1 MLYTMTVAL
10 TVETFDVC
18 HIHHMESV
26 VCPNVQYTTT
36 IFLYTITKALTFE
49 IFYEEHMCVGVFS

>member
-1 MLYTMTVAL
+1 MTVAL

-26 VCPNVQYTTT
+26 VCYIECT
-36 IFLYTITKALTFE
+36 IYDYYIS
-49 IFYEEHMCVGVFS
+49 IYNN